1 MAKKNTI
8 KLTES
13 ELKKIISE
21 SVKKVLKESMY
32 TANDGFTSSTSYDI
46 QKGNTQQ
53 SQVPQFKHVRELDQA
68 NRKAIVDLIKRVCT
82 RKDGYFDADEYRL
95 EQAFKKE
102 YGMSN
107 DEMEEKGIW
116 DIIRNMI
123 EIALEGGYLY

>member
-21 SVKKVLKESMY
+21 SVKNVLKESMY
-32 TANDGFTSSTSYDI
+32 DANDGFTSSTSYDI

-53 SQVPQFKHVRELDQA
+53 SQVPQFKHVRELDLE
-68 NRKAIVDLIKRVCT
+68 NSKAILDLINRVCF
-82 RKDGYFDADEYRL
+82 RKDGYFDADEHRL
-95 EQAFKKE
+95 EQAFEKE
-102 YGMSN
+102 YGMSS

-116 DIIRNMI
+116 DIVRDMI
-123 EIALEGGYLY
+123 EIALEEGYLY